1 MQVVNIPSEEGKK
14 RAPPSSIQCPNCG
27 HWKHPRASKCKE
39 NGCQCDC
46 VNYQRGIKKKRQRA
60 AIDAADGEWHS
71 ATHRRVIHQV
81 RAFFSFSF
89 LSGFWSSHAFLSV
102 LAS

>member
-1 MQVVNIPSEEGKK
+1 MDPTGTTTIMPAMPVNEVVVAEDKK
-14 RAPPSSIQCPNCG
+14 RMPPTEIQCANCT

-39 NGCQCDC
+39 EGCQCDC

-60 AIDAADGEWHS
+60 AIEAADGEWHS

-81 RAFFSFSF
+81 RD
-89 LSGFWSSHAFLSV
+89 
-102 LAS
+102 